1 MPKRLEFTEWQKFWE
16 WTVLWEIKHNGIT
29 RMVRCKCGCW
39 VEKRVNVSSLSQWRS
54 KSCWCNIRTHNQ
66 SWKKRTKLYV
76 TYTNIKQRCENPKHK
91 SYKDYWARWIKC
103 LRRTFND
110 FFRDMWESYYDHVS
124 KYWEYETTIDRVNS
138 KGDYCREN
146 CRWATHL
153 EQSNN
158 LSSNRKVVYKWKEYP
173 TLSSLCREYWIWITT
188 LNMRINKYWLTIE
201 EAIELPLQDRKCWF
215 KKLRE

>member
-1 MPKRLEFTEWQKFWE
+1 MPKRLGFTEWQRFWKRSI
-16 WTVLWEIKHNGIT
+16 LWEIKHMGTT
-29 RMVRCKCGCW
+29 RVVKCKCDCW
-39 VEKRVNVSSLSQWRS
+39 TEKFVDVSSLNLWKS

-91 SYKDYWARWIKC
+91 SYKDYWAKWIKC
-103 LRRTFND
+103 LWKSFKD
-110 FFRDMWESYYDHVS
+110 FYEDMWKSYYEHINI
-124 KYWEYETTIDRVNS
+124 YWEHETTIDRIDWS
-138 KGDYCREN
+138 GDYCKEN